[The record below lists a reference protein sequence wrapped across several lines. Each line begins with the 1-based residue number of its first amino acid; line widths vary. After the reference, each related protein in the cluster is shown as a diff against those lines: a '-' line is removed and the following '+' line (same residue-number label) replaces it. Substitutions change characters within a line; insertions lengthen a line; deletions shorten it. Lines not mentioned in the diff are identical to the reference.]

1 VSHDANLHFQTPTC
15 IFLRVVHHRIF
26 DVPLTRAISSTGS
39 LCHTVTHDSPHS
51 TRTYTRRHYLSSAR
65 TTPNYSSP
73 HSDILYLQ
81 KAWLKCGLS
90 THALRGT

>member
-1 VSHDANLHFQTPTC
+1 MSH
-15 IFLRVVHHRIF
+15 LREPLVQR
-26 DVPLTRAISSTGS
+26 VPCVTD
-39 LCHTVTHDSPHS
+39 TVTHDSPHS